1 MDDRNSPRQM
11 IGTLVF
17 LIAGPILWA
26 VDLTVIYGAQSSL
39 CAFGAL
45 PSSLIGIMVGSASV
59 VLALVAAGI
68 SIWPRPAFTVL
79 TGTAPPGEQWSF
91 LRGATRILAALSAL
105 AMLYFAAAAML
116 LPACGGLR

>member
-45 PSSLIGIMVGSASV
+45 P
-59 VLALVAAGI
+59 
-68 SIWPRPAFTVL
+68 
-79 TGTAPPGEQWSF
+79 
-91 LRGATRILAALSAL
+91 
-105 AMLYFAAAAML
+105 
-116 LPACGGLR
+116 

>member
-26 VDLTVIYGAQSSL
+26 FDMTAIYGAQSSL
-39 CAFGAL
+39 CAFASLPAPVISAVVGIVSVAVAL
-45 PSSLIGIMVGSASV
+45 FAGGIW
-59 VLALVAAGI
+59 LRPEPTFRALVGA
-68 SIWPRPAFTVL
+68 
-79 TGTAPPGEQWSF
+79 APPGDQWPF
-91 LRGATRILAALSAL
+91 ICGTMRVLTALSAL
-105 AMLYFAAAAML
+105 AMIYFAAAALL